1 MPCQMKK
8 RNHILNSY
16 KVLLLVPIVT
26 CLLTISC
33 QKQEETADLSYL
45 EGSPEL
51 SLEVRE
57 PVERDLDVIRRGGVL
72 RMITHYSSNTYFLH
86 QGIEVGF
93 EYELLKEFAREN
105 DLALEVV
112 IIGSDE
118 NPYDLLNS
126 GEGDVIA
133 ANYTITPERREIV
146 TFTRPYNLVNQVIVF
161 SSNLE
166 NKPTSLED
174 LVEAQLPITVVRNSS
189 YYNTLMQLR
198 NEGYDLNIRV
208 VSEDLDTESILLQV
222 VNGSVEATV
231 SDDNM
236 FRATSQYMSELVEG
250 PTIAENDTIAWA
262 IRENSPNLE
271 TAMNRFLHRHF
282 RFSADRVEPRR
293 SEFLNILR
301 QRYFETGPQIA
312 EYFNPD
318 WHYQSTGLIS
328 PYDHLVR
335 SVADSLELDW
345 LMLTSMI
352 AQESKFNPGSKSW
365 AGAVGLMQILPRFSE
380 VEYNNLYDPEIN
392 VREGAKIIREHLD
405 HYSYLDSLNQWSF
418 ALATYNVGLGHM
430 ADARRLVIDQNKNP
444 NEWENVA
451 DALLKLMQRR
461 YYQNARY
468 GFARGIE
475 TVQYV
480 EEIKNRYRM
489 YERIMAIAEVRGGTR
504 MPGIMEASLFRMP

>member
-1 MPCQMKK
+1 MKK
-8 RNHILNSY
+8 RIHIQSKKSNILLAS
-16 KVLLLVPIVT
+16 VLFLA
-26 CLLTISC
+26 ISTGC
-33 QKQEETADLSYL
+33 EEQESVELSYM

-51 SLEVRE
+51 SLTVTE
-57 PVERDLDVIRRGGVL
+57 PVDRDLVDIQRSGVL

-93 EYELLKEFAREN
+93 EYELLREFAREN

-133 ANYTITPERREIV
+133 ANYTITPERKNIV
-146 TFTRPYNLVNQVIVF
+146 SFTRPYNLVDQVIVV
-161 SSNLE
+161 SSDLE
-166 NKPTSLED
+166 DKPETIDD
-174 LVEAQLPITVVRNSS
+174 LVESQLPVTVIRNSS
-189 YYNTLMQLR
+189 YYHKLMELR
-198 NEGYDLNIRV
+198 QEGYDLNLQV
-208 VSEDLDTESILLQV
+208 VSDDLDTETLLLQII
-222 VNGSVEATV
+222 NGRIKATV

-236 FRATSQYMSELVEG
+236 FRATSQYMYGLEEG
-250 PTIAENDTIAWA
+250 PRIAENDTIAWA
-262 IRENSPNLE
+262 IRNNSPDLE

-282 RFSADRVEPRR
+282 RFTADRDEPRR
-293 SEFLNILR
+293 SELLNVLR
-301 QRYFETGPQIA
+301 ERYFETGPQIA

-318 WHYQSTGLIS
+318 WHYQTTGLIS
-328 PYDHLVR
+328 PYDYLIQE
-335 SVADSLELDW
+335 VADSLDLDW

-352 AQESKFNPGSKSW
+352 AQESKFNPSSKSW

-380 VEYNNLYDPEIN
+380 IEYENLYDPEIN
-392 VREGAKIIREHLD
+392 IWEGAKIIREHLD
-405 HYSYLDSLNQWSF
+405 HYAYLDSLNQWAF
-418 ALATYNVGLGHM
+418 ALATYNVGQGHM

-461 YYQNARY
+461 YYQDARY
-468 GFARGIE
+468 GYARGIE

-480 EEIKNRYRM
+480 HEIRNRYRM
-489 YERIMAIAEVRGGTR
+489 YERIMTIAEVRGGTR
-504 MPGIMEASLFRMP
+504 MPGIMEAAMINFP